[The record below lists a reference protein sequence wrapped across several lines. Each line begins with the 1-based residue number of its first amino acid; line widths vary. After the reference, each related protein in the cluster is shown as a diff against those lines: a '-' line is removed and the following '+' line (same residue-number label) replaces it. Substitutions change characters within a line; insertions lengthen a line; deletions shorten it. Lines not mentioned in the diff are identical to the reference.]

1 MIMKI
6 LKGTVFGG
14 IAFFFLGWLVWG
26 MLLAGIM
33 QDMYN
38 TALNRPEN
46 EMIWWAM
53 ILSNLLLALLITL
66 VLNWAGAKNWLDGL
80 KTGAIVGA
88 LYSLIVDLGLHSMT
102 TTFNGLSG
110 IVVDVVTYTILTAI
124 IGLVIVLTW
133 GKDKT
138 S

>member
-1 MIMKI
+1 MKI

-66 VLNWAGAKNWLDGL
+66 VLNWAGAKNWMDGL